1 MTVRIGD
8 LALAAG
14 VITPQRLHE
23 AGASLAAQDRN
34 EAGLEAARRAAC
46 LAPRGTWRSPTW
58 GGSCVPR
65 AASPRPGPGAKA
77 EKEGARDGA
86 AAGGAGSGVRGRAT
100 QRAIVTSLTPRG
112 LPDPGRCLR
121 R

>member
-46 LAPRGTWRSPTW
+46 LAPSWDVALARLGRQL
-58 GGSCVPR
+58 R
-65 AASPRPGPGAKA
+65 AASCVASTRPWR
-77 EKEGARDGA
+77 E
-86 AAGGAGSGVRGRAT
+86 S
-100 QRAIVTSLTPRG
+100 
-112 LPDPGRCLR
+112 
-121 R
+121 